1 MRANAQCI
9 YYWARKYYITPRKM
23 LLEGSLVSLSP
34 EQTRCL
40 DEDEAERVDV
50 CRVRR
55 DAGHLEEVR
64 VEL

>member
-9 YYWARKYYITPRKM
+9 YWAGKYYLTPRKM

-55 DAGHLEEVR
+55 DAWHLEEVR